1 MLEQHSAILA
11 ELRNLART
19 RKSIRLFNI
28 YKGFPISHDARILSI
43 GIDAITLKVHR
54 HQALCLWM
62 ENQTYIQNDA
72 LPALVKAI
80 AITVDLENDVAAL
93 SNFEYVSGA
102 TGGRDRERI
111 LPGKVIE
118 VTVTIQATRLK
129 SELRDLS
136 TKGMAFYLDAAYY
149 NPNIFRLE
157 EPLQLTFQL
166 PGSSSQPGR
175 EIELSGVIKSITR
188 DRVDR
193 YRIGIQVR
201 ADDQD
206 DPLVSQ
212 YVVQRQMEV
221 MQEIEMLHESFLK
234 LSGYPEDS
242 D

>member
-1 MLEQHSAILA
+1 MLDQHSAILA
-11 ELRNLART
+11 ELRKLART
-19 RKSIRLFNI
+19 RNSIRLFNI
-28 YKGFPISHDARILSI
+28 YKGFPISHDARILNI

-80 AITVDLENDVAAL
+80 AITVDLETDIAAL

-102 TGGRDRERI
+102 TGTRDQERI

-118 VTVTIQATRLK
+118 VTVHIQSVRLK

-136 TKGMAFYLDAAYY
+136 TKGMAFYLDAAFY

-157 EPLQLTFQL
+157 EPLQLSFHLHPTET
-166 PGSSSQPGR
+166 QPGR
-175 EIELSGVIKSITR
+175 QIELHGVIKSITR

-193 YRIGIQVR
+193 YRVGIQVR
-201 ADDQD
+201 SDDQD
-206 DPLVSQ
+206 DPQVNQ